1 VASPRRVLIGI
12 GLFGVFLFPACSTPC
27 EEALGVYPPD
37 HILVTGAEPVEV
49 PHISWTCDDFH
60 ADTIDPP
67 PSVTPDPERRL
78 HVEVTLE
85 AGSTVELRVGNEDVA
100 VDPAPV
106 EGVNTWTVQ
115 IPEPSQPLIVQVC
128 SADQRCAVYWA
139 NTYSG

>member
-1 VASPRRVLIGI
+1 MVTTHHISVGLALLGLVVA
-12 GLFGVFLFPACSTPC
+12 ACSTSC
-27 EEALGVYPPD
+27 EESLGAYPPD
-37 HILVTGAEPVEV
+37 HILVTGAETVAV

-67 PSVTPDPERRL
+67 PSVPPDAEQRL
-78 HVEVTLE
+78 QVEVTLE
-85 AGSTVELRVGNEDVA
+85 AGSKVEIRLGNEDVP

-106 EGVNTWTVQ
+106 EGVNTWAVQ
-115 IPEPSQPLIVQVC
+115 IAEPSQPLIVQVC